1 MSLHSI
7 LLKGL
12 LEHFVVFC
20 KLVVVLGRPLNLSNV
35 EGSREDRIHNLAVH
49 STSGALFDLRNV
61 QTEEL
66 VDPAN
71 EDALAYEEGS
81 FHHANIIA

>member
-1 MSLHSI
+1 VSLHSI

-20 KLVVVLGRPLNLSNV
+20 KLIVVFGSPLNLPDV
-35 EGSREDRIHNLAVH
+35 EGAREYCIHNLAVH

-61 QTEEL
+61 QL
-66 VDPAN
+66 KMRK
-71 EDALAYEEGS
+71 
-81 FHHANIIA
+81 